1 MKSIR
6 LKYCTDNGCTFKFVN
21 RANLLNFQISE
32 KKGKIALDLS
42 LKTGEVVSLLGG
54 AETIDAFN
62 QRWSRFEASEEI
74 FFDLAEFEVIR

>member
-21 RANLLNFQISE
+21 RANLQDFQVVE
-32 KKGKIALDLS
+32 KNGSVFIELT
-42 LKTGEVVSLLGG
+42 LKTGESVSLLGN

-62 QRWSRFEASEEI
+62 HRWSRFESSEEI
-74 FFDLAEFEVIR
+74 FFDLAEFEVKR